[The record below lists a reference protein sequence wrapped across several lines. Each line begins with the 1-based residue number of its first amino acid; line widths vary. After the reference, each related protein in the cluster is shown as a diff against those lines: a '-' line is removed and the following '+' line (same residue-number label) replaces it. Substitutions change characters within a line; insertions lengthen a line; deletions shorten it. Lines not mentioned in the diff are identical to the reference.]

1 MKVALS
7 IAGSDSSAGA
17 GVQADLKT
25 FSALGVYGCTA
36 ITAITAQNTKKVSRI
51 FEVPV
56 DAIKSQVKALMNDL
70 APDAIKVGMVYS
82 TEIIKTVT
90 ELLSKTKSPIVLDP
104 ILVSGSGYSLM
115 QDDSFDPFVK
125 RLIPRCTLV
134 TPNRMEAEKL
144 SGVRIMGDRDA
155 VQAAKK
161 IRAFGAQNVI
171 IKGGHTGKNVVTD
184 ILLEKS
190 GKITKISNPRIAI
203 RETHGSGCNFSAATA
218 AYLARGFS
226 LEESC
231 AYANEYVHDS
241 IKGTVRV
248 GKGLQVTNPLSLI
261 YRNAQRYA
269 TLNELQI
276 AVDKLV
282 GLKGFV
288 HLIPEIASNFVYA
301 LSNAASFGDV
311 AAVRGRIVK
320 AGDSAVPVSRIEF
333 GASRHLASAVLAC
346 MKTRPVIRS
355 AVNIRY
361 DVKIMRACR
370 LLFQI
375 SSYDRSKEPSRIWRR
390 EGSSVFWGTNVALA
404 KNPAAEIIYHKGA
417 VGKEPMITVFGRNPI
432 DVLGKVE
439 RILRLL

>member
-51 FEVPV
+51 FEVPI

-161 IRAFGAQNVI
+161 IRALGAQNVI

-370 LLFQI
+370 LLFPI
-375 SSYDRSKEPSRIWRR
+375 SSYDRSKEPSRIRRR